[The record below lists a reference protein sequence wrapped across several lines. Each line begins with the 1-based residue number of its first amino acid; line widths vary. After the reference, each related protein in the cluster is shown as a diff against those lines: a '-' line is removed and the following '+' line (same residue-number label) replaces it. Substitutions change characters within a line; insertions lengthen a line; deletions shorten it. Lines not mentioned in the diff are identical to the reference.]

1 MYELNRNPYSA
12 NTSVMNVSSPH
23 KKNTSYWSECL
34 ISNISFKM
42 ATKTS
47 VSSDSLSDIDLH
59 ISLEF
64 LSFEEDNDEHLQ
76 DKALIDLGLKRRILS
91 NQMG

>member
-1 MYELNRNPYSA
+1 
-12 NTSVMNVSSPH
+12 
-23 KKNTSYWSECL
+23 
-34 ISNISFKM
+34 M

-76 DKALIDLGLKRRILS
+76 DKALIDLSLKRRILS
-91 NQMG
+91 NQMGYASKNQQIQTGTT

>member
-1 MYELNRNPYSA
+1 
-12 NTSVMNVSSPH
+12 
-23 KKNTSYWSECL
+23 
-34 ISNISFKM
+34 M